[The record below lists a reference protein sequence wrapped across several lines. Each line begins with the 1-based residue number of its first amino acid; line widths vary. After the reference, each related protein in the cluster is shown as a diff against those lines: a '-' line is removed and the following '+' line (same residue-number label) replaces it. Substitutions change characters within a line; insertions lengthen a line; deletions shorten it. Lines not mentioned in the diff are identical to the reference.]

1 MPSTRWEI
9 AQKMREARSRHLLRS
24 SEVAAKQLRVFKAAT
39 PITPRKSES
48 SATSHPDRELGR
60 CLKELRYNKSM
71 NEEKEI
77 CYPYAYGRLNSG
89 LDMLANMLQWECMR
103 KGIEIDDEVV
113 DILQEMVQN
122 LQKKAVVE
130 SYEHA

>member
-1 MPSTRWEI
+1 M
-9 AQKMREARSRHLLRS
+9 
-24 SEVAAKQLRVFKAAT
+24 
-39 PITPRKSES
+39 
-48 SATSHPDRELGR
+48 
-60 CLKELRYNKSM
+60 KE
-71 NEEKEI
+71 EENI
-77 CYPYAYGRLNSG
+77 SYPYAYGRLNSG
-89 LDMLANMLQWECMR
+89 FDMLANMLQWECMR